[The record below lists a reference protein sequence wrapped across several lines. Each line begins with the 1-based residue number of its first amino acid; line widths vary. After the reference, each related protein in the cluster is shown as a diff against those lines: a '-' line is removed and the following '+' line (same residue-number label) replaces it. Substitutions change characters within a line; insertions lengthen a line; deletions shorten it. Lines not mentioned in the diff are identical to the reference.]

1 MAAVQPKPRS
11 KYLDYLPAV
20 MRTDEFLGRFLCIF
34 QEVLD
39 GLDSVLAQVHYY
51 FDPRVCPERLVPF
64 LAFWVD
70 LKFGPGWPLAMRR
83 RLVRE
88 ALELYRWRGTKRG
101 LRKYIELYT
110 GASPEIEEEMA
121 SMCLGPG
128 AMLGWNTILG
138 GGKNYNFLVTIRT
151 PDPEGVD
158 EAIVRQIIEREKP
171 AFATYELRVVKA
183 DPQNTPPGEPESAN

>member
-1 MAAVQPKPRS
+1 MAAAQRRPRS

-20 MRTDEFLGRFLCIF
+20 MRTDESLGR
-34 QEVLD
+34 QALD
-39 GLDSVLAQVHYY
+39 
-51 FDPRVCPERLVPF
+51 
-64 LAFWVD
+64 
-70 LKFGPGWPLAMRR
+70 
-83 RLVRE
+83 
-88 ALELYRWRGTKRG
+88 LYRWRGTKRG

-151 PDPEGVD
+151 PDPEG
-158 EAIVRQIIEREKP
+158 
-171 AFATYELRVVKA
+171 
-183 DPQNTPPGEPESAN
+183 G